1 MDFLTET
8 TNDTAS
14 TTKTPD
20 SPVVR
25 NCGASD
31 GTPATA
37 KALTDRLAEAKAEL
51 ADAIDAGDLERMNEA
66 RSLIKSL
73 PEQITLAT
81 IRELRERLD
90 EIELE
95 LIKNDEKRKLIR
107 DVVVKCKVEIH
118 EKEKELQP
126 LFARYNKIGWEQS
139 FAENEREMLL
149 QERRERK
156 AKLFSLSDQLKNEN

>member
-1 MDFLTET
+1 MDYLTET
-8 TNDTAS
+8 TYDTAS
-14 TTKTPD
+14 AQKTPHRAVSAPAID
-20 SPVVR
+20 TS
-25 NCGASD
+25 
-31 GTPATA
+31 ATA
-37 KALTDRLAEAKAEL
+37 KVLTDRLAEAKAEL

-95 LIKNDEKRKLIR
+95 LQKNDEKRKLIR
-107 DVVVKCKVEIH
+107 DVVVKCKVELH

-126 LFARYNKIGWEQS
+126 YYERYNKIGWEQS
-139 FAENEREMLL
+139 FAENERESLL
-149 QERRERK
+149 QERRERR
-156 AKLFSLSDQLKNEN
+156 AKLFALSDQLKNEN